1 LSRVLAFVRAGWLSA
16 TSYRVN
22 AVLSLLSFAASII
35 PIYFI
40 AGAIEPMMANSIAGE
55 SDQYFAFIVLGLFT
69 QSFAI
74 LVMTSLSGA
83 ISRSVG
89 NGHLE
94 ALLATPIRLPTLLF
108 GLVSYELLWTIAR
121 GLLFVL
127 AALVLG
133 MRIAPEGIPTALL
146 IFALLIAAHVP
157 IGLLSVAAVLVF
169 RNPTPIPRLMIAA
182 SAFLGGIYYPTHVVP
197 SWLKYVSEVL
207 PMTYGLRAFR
217 GTLLSGAP
225 LSSVASDFLV
235 LVGFVAVLMPLGV
248 LALHLSL
255 RYARAS
261 GSLAYH

>member
-1 LSRVLAFVRAGWLSA
+1 VSAVLAFVRAGWMSA
-16 TSYRVN
+16 ASYRVN
-22 AVLSLLSFAASII
+22 AVLSLFSFVVSIV

-40 AGAIEPMMANSIAGE
+40 AGAIEPLMGSSIAGE
-55 SDQYFAFIVLGLFT
+55 TEHYFAFIVLGLFT
-69 QSFAI
+69 QSFSIIA
-74 LVMTSLSGA
+74 MTSLSGA
-83 ISRSVG
+83 ITRSIG

-94 ALLATPIRLPTLLF
+94 ALLATPIRMPALLF
-108 GLVSYELLWTIAR
+108 GLISYELLWTIAR
-121 GLLFVL
+121 SILFVC

-133 MRIAPEGIPTALL
+133 MRIAPAGIPTALL

-169 RNPTPIPRLMIAA
+169 RNPTPIPRLLIAA

-225 LSSVASDFLV
+225 LSSVTSDFLV
-235 LVGFVAVLMPLGV
+235 LVGFVAVLMPLGIV
-248 LALHLSL
+248 ALHLSL